1 MSPSSPDTI
10 IAVRTVYLLGSLDMI
25 GVIRQIDH
33 QQLAALVS
41 RPPGRRI
48 SSVHLHH
55 SWRPAHVD
63 WRGQPTVEAIRR
75 FHIDVLHWGDIGQH
89 LSIAPDGSLWTGRD
103 LDHPP
108 ASAAGHNGSAQEG
121 PLMIALIGDFDLGRD
136 SFHGPQA
143 QSAYAAI
150 AAILSAYQLAP
161 EALRFFSEFNP
172 AKTSP
177 GTSLVLADFRAEVKK
192 KMTGRSRRAHAMP
205 VDALAGAAYLSQF
218 GQMKTRRQGRAW
230 VDAEPAEPRYDAVQA
245 THQWRAAARDAR
257 FLGRCECSDAERE
270 IFRSH
275 VVDLAMGQLS
285 NDGCYN
291 NAESDLDE
299 LVARIGNWLALAP
312 QPRLVFFAHGGL
324 VDERDGLGIA
334 IRDHH
339 WWLANGVYPVFF
351 VWETG
356 FLEVFQQKQRELVAR
371 NIFTDASDALLEITL
386 GPTVGKPAWNRIKT
400 SALLSSAADTATGFP
415 GGAHRFASKLAA
427 RLKAHASAPGAKP
440 VGLHAVGHSAGAIFH
455 CHYLPILTSALTAVG
470 APNATID
477 TLALLAPA
485 ARVDLFKS
493 HLMSLVPT
501 VVGKFALF
509 TMNRAAE
516 LDDDVITIYRKS
528 LLYFVRNACEEPIHA
543 TPILGLEES
552 VRADAIL
559 AAWFG
564 LTGSAPAA
572 GVDVVWS
579 PTDAA
584 SGPSASQARSHG
596 DFDNDASTMNA
607 VMYRILGLPA
617 SADLPLPHL
626 GDVEVMV
633 CGQTMR
639 GLVVPGAD
647 PAAVADRAGAAR
659 AGGQRRALA
668 IGIDAYATQP
678 LFGCVADARSVGAA
692 LAGLGFEIRSLFDAE
707 ATRRGIETAIDSL
720 FTQSKRGDTV
730 VIHYAGHGTQLPD
743 LNQDEG
749 DGFDEA
755 WVPFDYMEGEF
766 FIDDDQGK
774 LFDCYRAAG
783 IELVLF
789 TDCCHSGTSTRA
801 AFTPN
806 APQTRTNSR
815 YLAPPPQ
822 ALRRFRELRGG
833 ASRAATGRA
842 TPADALGWEIHYSAC
857 RDTQSAYEHD
867 GQGDFTRALVG
878 ILAGAAQQ
886 GTTYEALA
894 ERIAGQFV
902 SNVLQSPGLRAQPQA
917 RVRALFGEVARTDV
931 AASDIATGVSAQ
943 APLEARD
950 LARRIDGIDAK
961 LDALTRKF
969 DSL

>member
-1 MSPSSPDTI
+1 M
-10 IAVRTVYLLGSLDMI
+10 M
-25 GVIRQIDH
+25 GVVKQIDH

-41 RPPGRRI
+41 RPPARRI
-48 SSVHLHH
+48 SGVHLHH

-63 WRGQPTVEAIRR
+63 WRGQETIEAIRR
-75 FHIDVLHWGDIGQH
+75 FHIDVLGWDDIGQH
-89 LSIAPDGSLWTGRD
+89 LSIGPDGTLWTGRD
-103 LDHPP
+103 RDAPP
-108 ASAAGHNGSAQEG
+108 ASASGHNGSMQEG
-121 PLMIALIGDFDLGRD
+121 PLMIVLIGDFDLGRD
-136 SFHGPQA
+136 SFDGAQA
-143 QSAYAAI
+143 QSTYAAM
-150 AAILSAYQLAP
+150 AAILTAYQLAP

-177 GTSLVLADFRAEVKK
+177 GTSLGLVDFRAEVKK
-192 KMTGRSRRAHAMP
+192 TMTGRSRRTRATP
-205 VDALAGAAYLSQF
+205 GDAQAGAAYLSQF
-218 GQMKTRRQGRAW
+218 SQMNTRRHGRAI
-230 VDAEPAEPRYDAVQA
+230 VDAEPAEPRYDAAQA
-245 THQWRAAARDAR
+245 THQWRAARDAR

-275 VVDLAMGQLS
+275 VVNLAMGQLS

-291 NAESDLDE
+291 NSESDLDE
-299 LVARIGNWLALAP
+299 LVARIGNWIALAP
-312 QPRLVFFAHGGL
+312 HPRLMFFAHGGL

-356 FLEVFQQKQRELVAR
+356 FLEVFRQKQRELAAR
-371 NIFTDASDALLEITL
+371 GFFAEAGDALLEITL
-386 GPTVGKPAWNRIKT
+386 GPTVGKPVWNRIKT

-427 RLKAHASAPGAKP
+427 RLKVHAAAPGAKP
-440 VGLHAVGHSAGAIFH
+440 IGLHAVGHSAGAIFH
-455 CHYLPILTSALTAVG
+455 CHYLPVLTSALTAVG
-470 APNATID
+470 APNATIN

-493 HLMSLVPT
+493 RLMPLVPA

-516 LDDDVITIYRKS
+516 LDDAVIKIYCKS
-528 LLYFVRNACEEPIHA
+528 LLYFVRNACEEPVHA

-552 VRADAIL
+552 VRSDTDL

-584 SGPSASQARSHG
+584 SGPSASRSRSHG

-617 SADLPLPHL
+617 SAELPLPHL
-626 GDVEVMV
+626 GDAEVMV

-647 PAAVADRAGAAR
+647 PATVADHVGAAR

-668 IGIDAYATQP
+668 IGIDSYSTQP
-678 LFGCVADARSVGAA
+678 LSGCVADARSVGAA

-707 ATRRGIETAIDSL
+707 ATRRSIETAIDSL

-774 LFDCYRAAG
+774 LFDRYRAAG

-801 AFTPN
+801 AFTRN

-822 ALRRFRELRGG
+822 ALQRFRELRGG

-878 ILAGAAQQ
+878 MLASAAQH

-894 ERIAGQFV
+894 ERIAGQFA
-902 SNVLQSPGLRAQPQA
+902 SNVLQSPGLRAQPPA
-917 RVRALFGEVARTDV
+917 RIRALFGDAARTDGV
-931 AASDIATGVSAQ
+931 ASDPATGVVAA
-943 APLEARD
+943 APIESRE
-950 LARRIDGIDAK
+950 LARRIDAIDVK